1 MTDDLAAILT
11 ALTAWWLMQATLRS
25 LEEENAKRLA
35 ESKQFQQLKRLMM
48 TKNEQILDLR
58 RRLSHYEP
66 EGGRCVSQPLTH
78 WSLVWGALET
88 GPCEGLRPHDVPVSV
103 VVSPS
108 ATRRMTTTT
117 DDQSG
122 RMTGESDR

>member
-1 MTDDLAAILT
+1 
-11 ALTAWWLMQATLRS
+11 MQATLRS

-66 EGGRCVSQPLTH
+66 EGGRCVSQPTTH
-78 WSLVWGALET
+78 SLVARVWGALET
-88 GPCEGLRPHDVPVSV
+88 GPCEGLGSHDVPVAV

-117 DDQSG
+117 VDQSG
-122 RMTGESDR
+122 RMTGESNRRLSERQRGEKRAAF